1 MDIEKIFTQT
11 LNSAFEVHKALGPGL
26 LENTYRE
33 CLAYE
38 LKQRNLK
45 VETEKSLP
53 VVYKNIQLECGYRID
68 ILVEEKVI
76 IELKAVEK
84 LNDIHLAQIMSYMKL
99 SDIKLGLL
107 VNFNTHYL
115 KNGIKRVALNHH
127 Q

>member
-26 LENTYRE
+26 LENTYKE

-45 VETEKSLP
+45 VETEKPLP
-53 VVYKNIQLECGYRID
+53 VVYKEIQLECGYRID
-68 ILVEEKVI
+68 ILVENKII

-115 KNGIKRVALNHH
+115 KNGIKKSCSKS

>member
-53 VVYKNIQLECGYRID
+53 VVYKKIQLECGYRID
-68 ILVEEKVI
+68 ILVENKVI